1 MLEVPV
7 PALHFSKK
15 VRGKLSVGTE
25 LFEGSFEDLQKFVPK
40 KLTRTMIFSKNNSF
54 FDILGKFVP
63 VTAGFK
69 LDLRKAV
76 QMTQG
81 WNDPVPEE
89 LRQKWISNF
98 WKLEALKGI
107 KFERARMPTDAVSA
121 EMEII
126 AAGDAA
132 EFIKIVGVWA
142 RFRLK
147 SGKYSC
153 QLLIGRS
160 LLASEDATI
169 PKSELDVLMM
179 TSNLCWIVQLSL
191 EKWIT

>member
-1 MLEVPV
+1 
-7 PALHFSKK
+7 
-15 VRGKLSVGTE
+15 
-25 LFEGSFEDLQKFVPK
+25 
-40 KLTRTMIFSKNNSF
+40 
-54 FDILGKFVP
+54 
-63 VTAGFK
+63 
-69 LDLRKAV
+69 
-76 QMTQG
+76 
-81 WNDPVPEE
+81 
-89 LRQKWISNF
+89 
-98 WKLEALKGI
+98 
-107 KFERARMPTDAVSA
+107 MPTDAVSA

-191 EKWIT
+191 EKWITSYIVV